1 MYNILW
7 IDDEW
12 DKMKAFQDECKE
24 FHDLL
29 LVPYRTRKEGIDALE
44 KDLDRWQ
51 AVLLDAKMFDESEN
65 ELASLKGLI
74 KAKQRLDEL
83 KMKKDIPYFISTGQP
98 DLLSSEDFKAMF
110 GDYYEKGKDDVQ
122 LIDDIKAAIS
132 NSETIQVQNLYRDVF
147 DALKSL
153 EISDATDFI
162 ISDIMLA
169 MHFPAKDPNFR
180 PVYHFNQLR
189 QVLEYLFRACN
200 KVGLIPEQC
209 MQGTNINLNQC
220 SLYLAGKNA
229 TKAGVRYGEQ
239 GEKII
244 PEYIEA
250 FIRSILDFG
259 NTHSHTVELSAD
271 DQLKIEAIFRSKKSR
286 YIIFGLTMHICEVI
300 TWMAEYISH
309 HNDKEINLLMCKE
322 LPKDGAAYNGREI
335 EPVKDEDGIW
345 HCEECLVGIRTW
357 EPGRKMRLKDVQ
369 PNTRESKTKYPYF
382 AKYDKV

>member
-1 MYNILW
+1 MSKMYNILW

-147 DALKSL
+147 DALKFL

-271 DQLKIEAIFRSKKSR
+271 DQLKIEAIFRSK
-286 YIIFGLTMHICEVI
+286 
-300 TWMAEYISH
+300 
-309 HNDKEINLLMCKE
+309 
-322 LPKDGAAYNGREI
+322 
-335 EPVKDEDGIW
+335 
-345 HCEECLVGIRTW
+345 
-357 EPGRKMRLKDVQ
+357 
-369 PNTRESKTKYPYF
+369 
-382 AKYDKV
+382 